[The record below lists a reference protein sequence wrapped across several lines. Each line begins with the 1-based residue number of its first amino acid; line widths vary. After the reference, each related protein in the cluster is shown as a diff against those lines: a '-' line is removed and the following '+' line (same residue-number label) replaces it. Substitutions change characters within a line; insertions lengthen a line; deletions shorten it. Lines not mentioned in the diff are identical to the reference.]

1 MSRSTVSAK
10 KEEDASP
17 LKKTP
22 QIIDR
27 IRSLMKYETAGDPMT
42 GLKWTRKATRKIAH
56 ELKRE
61 GILVSDKWVGSML
74 KDLGYSLQA
83 NRKRIALSGNGSRQ
97 RRVDRDLQFRHI
109 CRMRQHVARNQEP
122 VISVDTKKKEL
133 IGNFKNPG
141 RLWRHQACDVADH
154 DFPSYASAKIIP
166 HGIYD
171 TLANAGAVSIGLSHD
186 TAAFAV
192 DSICAW
198 WKTYGSH
205 RYPQARRILILV
217 DNGGSNSPSSAAW
230 QYHLWHDF
238 CQPYNLKVS
247 VCHYPAGASKWN
259 PIEHRLFSEISKNW
273 AGVPLATLQTALK
286 YIRTTKTETGLNVTA
301 TLNRKHYPL
310 KEQVSDE
317 LQSQVLI
324 KHYHLSPKLNYTLYP
339 AN

>member
-1 MSRSTVSAK
+1 
-10 KEEDASP
+10 
-17 LKKTP
+17 
-22 QIIDR
+22 
-27 IRSLMKYETAGDPMT
+27 MKYETAGDPMT
-42 GLKWTRKATRKIAH
+42 GLKWTRKATRKIAD

-61 GILVSDKWVGSML
+61 GILVSDKWVGCML
-74 KDLGYSLQA
+74 KELGYSLQA
-83 NRKRIALSGNGSRQ
+83 NRKRIALSGNGSLQ
-97 RRVDRDLQFRHI
+97 RRTERDRQFRHI
-109 CRMRQHVARNQEP
+109 CRMHEHFTRRQEP

-141 RLWRHQACDVADH
+141 RVWRDQTCDVADH

-171 TLANAGAVSIGLSHD
+171 PIANEGAVSIGLSHD

-205 RYPQARRILILV
+205 RYPRARRILILA
-217 DNGGSNSPSSAAW
+217 DSGGSNSPSTAAW
-230 QYHLWHDF
+230 LYHLWHDF
-238 CQPYNLKVS
+238 CQLHNLKVT

-273 AGVPLATLQTALK
+273 AGVPLINLQTALK
-286 YIRTTKTETGLNVTA
+286 YIRRTKTETGLRVTA
-301 TLNRKHYPL
+301 TLNRKNYPL
-310 KEQVSDE
+310 KEHVSDE
-317 LQSQVLI
+317 RQAHVLI
-324 KHYHLSPKLNYTLYP
+324 KPYHLFPKLNYTLSP